1 MAAQGL
7 HGFAAAH
14 GLHGLATAEGLHGLQ
29 GLHGLHGLHGK
40 KAATQLTGITPVLT
54 PAYTVPAT
62 PSPAAITIAVVFN
75 SLLFT
80 LLSYYFAK
88 SELRVSLLEGYLQDV
103 NQLRLPQRLQLW
115 VITGPQTLA
124 RT

>member
-14 GLHGLATAEGLHGLQ
+14 GLHGLATAEGLHGL
-29 GLHGLHGLHGK
+29 HGLHGK
-40 KAATQLTGITPVLT
+40 QAATQLTGITPVLT

-115 VITGPQTLA
+115 VNSGTQTLA